1 MKGKWRNSVSCS
13 IKARQ
18 MCMAMNKA
26 STCQWSQTHWRN
38 NWMSQFLNC
47 TNYFC
52 SCLTFQST
60 KLWATHKPRMLTD
73 NYRKEMH
80 GSHIDLWNTSYRQS
94 LNITWWVLLTTQG
107 LYLKSNWGL
116 LGDMFDA
123 VKSTSV
129 NIVATLPSGCWPLSM
144 VCLKS
149 HPNGLWSSMYK
160 TGDCLDICL
169 MLWKAFMLTELQHYV
184 VGAAHCPW
192 SCLKSNW
199 AYLDTFD
206 AVKSISA
213 NSQLLGGLHDRGVC
227 LGISPANYLEYSL
240 PTVYIKSKH
249 GYFRKEPSLMR
260 VSHTWNGCLEMFYLK
275 FSLAR
280 CIAIYSNFKLKWF
293 NKACKSCIL

>member
-1 MKGKWRNSVSCS
+1 
-13 IKARQ
+13 
-18 MCMAMNKA
+18 
-26 STCQWSQTHWRN
+26 
-38 NWMSQFLNC
+38 
-47 TNYFC
+47 
-52 SCLTFQST
+52 
-60 KLWATHKPRMLTD
+60 MLTD

-80 GSHIDLWNTSYRQS
+80 GSHIDLWNIAYRQS
-94 LNITWWVLLTTQG
+94 LSITWWVLLSTQG

-129 NIVATLPSGCWPLSM
+129 NTVATLPSRCWLLST
-144 VCLKS
+144 VYLKT

-160 TGDCLDICL
+160 TGDCLEISL

-199 AYLDTFD
+199 AYLDMFD

-213 NSQLLGGLHDRGVC
+213 NSHNTTWWSPWQGVC

-240 PTVYIKSKH
+240 PTDTSSQSMVISGKNH
-249 GYFRKEPSLMR
+249 
-260 VSHTWNGCLEMFYLK
+260 H
-275 FSLAR
+275 
-280 CIAIYSNFKLKWF
+280 
-293 NKACKSCIL
+293 